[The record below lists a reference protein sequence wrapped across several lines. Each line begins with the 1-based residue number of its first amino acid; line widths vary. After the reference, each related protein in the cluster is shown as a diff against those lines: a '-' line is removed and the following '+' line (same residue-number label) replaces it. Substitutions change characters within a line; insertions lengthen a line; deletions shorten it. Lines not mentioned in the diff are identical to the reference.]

1 MNTIQQSELRRLW
14 AARLVSCCSV
24 SALSLFAVHMP
35 GGYFGAQDEL
45 TVFGLAYTIWL
56 LAAGSILA
64 AAWLAGYRWA
74 PNGSLVFLCI
84 NLGVFIPPLA
94 NDAVVGGAAA
104 LWSLILLSATIPSG
118 RFAPVVS
125 TEQPTD
131 GPASHFDAWVALN
144 HRSFRHLLLVAIG
157 LTVSVVGFRTGSWYH
172 AVAVC
177 LAMDAVVFF
186 LAAKFVLLCI
196 RSGSKTPFLA
206 GPPLVLALLT
216 FRQPA
221 AALSWIGVFFLLV
234 LFMLMARSA
243 AGEDV
248 IRHFFQRPA
257 LLLTASFALSIA
269 VGTLFLSFPAA
280 STTGRSIAPIDAL
293 FTATS
298 ASCVTGLV
306 VLDTPGQFTTF
317 GHAVLLCLMQFGG
330 LNIMVLSAFAVLLL
344 GRRLSLRGEAAFSQ
358 ILDLPLAR
366 SAQRIAVFIVS
377 VTLCIE
383 AAGAVALVFCYLRKG
398 YGYADS
404 LWYGAFHA
412 VSAFCNA
419 GFSLHSDSLAGFR
432 QDPLALLT
440 YCVLIMLGGIGF
452 LVLGA
457 AWAWARGQ
465 RERFLSVQVRLVCWA
480 TAILVL
486 TGTAWFAA
494 VEWNRSLGGLGVLDK
509 CVNALLQSV
518 TLRTAGFNSIELD
531 LIHPAVVFLMLIYMF
546 IGAAPGG
553 TGGGVKVTTV
563 AVLLGAIPTITRG
576 RPRIVFFGRTIP
588 YETVY
593 RSAAIVVIACTV
605 ATAGTVLILLTH
617 PITLQDCL
625 FEVLSALG
633 TVGLSLGAT
642 SHLNSLGKIVIIA
655 LMFIG
660 RVGPLTLA
668 LLLGRASPTRV
679 TYPDARIMV
688 G

>member
-1 MNTIQQSELRRLW
+1 MARRPSVG
-14 AARLVSCCSV
+14 ADRFARFFCV
-24 SALSLFAVHMP
+24 
-35 GGYFGAQDEL
+35 
-45 TVFGLAYTIWL
+45 
-56 LAAGSILA
+56 
-64 AAWLAGYRWA
+64 
-74 PNGSLVFLCI
+74 
-84 NLGVFIPPLA
+84 NLGVFLPPLA
-94 NDAVVGGAAA
+94 VDPVVGGTAA
-104 LWSLILLSATIPSG
+104 LWSLILLSVTIHIS
-118 RFAPVVS
+118 RSAPTVPPRPPA
-125 TEQPTD
+125 E
-131 GPASHFDAWVALN
+131 GPASHLSLWVTLN
-144 HRSFRHLLLVAIG
+144 HRAFRHLLLVAIG
-157 LTVSVVGFRTGSWYH
+157 LTVSVVGFRTGSWRH

-177 LAMDAVVFF
+177 LAMDALVFILAVRF
-186 LAAKFVLLCI
+186 LLLSI
-196 RSGSKTPFLA
+196 RSGSKTAFLA
-206 GPPLVLALLT
+206 GLPLVLALLA

-234 LFMLMARSA
+234 LFMLMARST
-243 AGEDV
+243 AGEDL
-248 IRHFFQRPA
+248 IQHFFQRPA
-257 LLLTASFALSIA
+257 LLLTTSFALSIA

-280 STTGRSIAPIDAL
+280 STTGRSTAPIDAL

-298 ASCVTGLV
+298 ASCVTGLI
-306 VLDTPGQFTTF
+306 VLDTPGQFTAF

-330 LNIMVLSAFAVLLL
+330 LNIMVLSAFTALLL
-344 GRRLSLRGEAAFSQ
+344 GRRLSLRGEAAFGQ
-358 ILDLPLAR
+358 LLDLPLAR
-366 SAQRIAVFIVS
+366 SAQRIAVFIV
-377 VTLCIE
+377 VITLSIE
-383 AAGAVALVFCYLRKG
+383 AAGATALALCYARKG
-398 YGYADS
+398 YGYTDS
-404 LWYGAFHA
+404 LWYGVFHA

-432 QDPLALLT
+432 QDPPALLT

-452 LVLGA
+452 LILGT

-465 RERFLSVQVRLVCWA
+465 RERFFSVQVRLVCWA

-486 TGTAWFAA
+486 TGTVWFAA

-518 TLRTAGFNSIELD
+518 TLHTAGFNSVELN
-531 LIHPAVVFLMLIYMF
+531 LIHPAVVFLMMGFMF

-593 RSAAIVVIACTV
+593 RSAAIVVIASTV
-605 ATAGTVLILLTH
+605 AMAGTLLLLLTH

-642 SHLNSLGKIVIIA
+642 SHLNSMYGEHCHHRPDVHRPRRPPDPGPAARSRFTHQGDLSRCTHH
-655 LMFIG
+655 G
-660 RVGPLTLA
+660 RLRGSNDD
-668 LLLGRASPTRV
+668 R
-679 TYPDARIMV
+679 
-688 G
+688 